1 MCQCKQFKV
10 CLKPFTCVGCETAS
24 PKISLSWDKKLRD
37 TEVVQHCWTPL
48 SSCRDFRENTGRPQP
63 TSPFGKTLSIRCP
76 ASRLAGCLAVCW
88 VLVSGSSKGHLPRGL
103 LQDQGVS
110 SQYLPVP
117 QLLHTGRKTFQPV
130 CKVLQKLQLGS
141 S

>member
-10 CLKPFTCVGCETAS
+10 CQRRFLVSDERPPHLK
-24 PKISLSWDKKLRD
+24 SLYLRTKKLRD
-37 TEVVQHCWTPL
+37 TAMVQHCSTPL
-48 SSCRDFRENTGRPQP
+48 SSCRDFRENTDRPQP
-63 TSPFGKTLSIRCP
+63 TSPLGKTLSIRCP
-76 ASRLAGCLAVCW
+76 ASQLAGCLAVCW

-103 LQDQGVS
+103 FQNQGVS